1 MADDD
6 GSTATPDDELA
17 RALRRADPAALLPPL
32 DPEQRSR
39 LLEDVMTEHTTATTD
54 PAPAPATPSHR
65 RKALVGVAAA
75 VVILGGG
82 ATWALSGGDDVPAR
96 QPTSLTM
103 AAGGSASLDCV
114 PLTPE
119 LVGQAATAFEGT
131 VTSIENGVVTLQ
143 NTHTFK
149 GDVAPTVTVTQGT
162 GSVVD
167 GAPVTFAPNTTYLIA
182 AGPDGTVG
190 GCGPSGPA
198 SPELRTLFDRAFG
211 G

>member
-1 MADDD
+1 MADDH
-6 GSTATPDDELA
+6 STATPDDELV
-17 RALRRADPAALLPPL
+17 RTLRRADPAALLTPL

-39 LLEDVMTEHTTATTD
+39 LLEDVMTEHTATTD
-54 PAPAPATPSHR
+54 PAPAPAARNRR
-65 RKALVGVAAA
+65 RKVLIGAAAA

-82 ATWALSGGDDVPAR
+82 ATWALSGGNDTPAR
-96 QPTSLTM
+96 QPTALSM
-103 AAGGSASLDCV
+103 AAGGPASLDCV
-114 PLTPE
+114 ALTPE
-119 LVGQAATAFEGT
+119 LVAQAATAFEGT
-131 VTSIENGVVTLQ
+131 VTSIENGVVTLR

-149 GDVAPTVTVTQGT
+149 GDVAPTVTVAQGT